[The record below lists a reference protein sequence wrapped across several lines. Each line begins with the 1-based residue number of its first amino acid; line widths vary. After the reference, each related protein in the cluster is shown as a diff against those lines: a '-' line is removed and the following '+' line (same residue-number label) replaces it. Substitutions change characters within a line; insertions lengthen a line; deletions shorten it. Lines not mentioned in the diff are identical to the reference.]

1 MKKTGDFCQ
10 MAKMKKTDEN
20 FMFGK
25 EIMVKTRFFSW
36 IFHALRYA
44 AYLTAQMQGFFV
56 MKGAVKD
63 GFKISLS
70 QLRNL
75 FRI

>member
-36 IFHALRYA
+36 IFHALLYA
-44 AYLTAQMQGFFV
+44 AYLTA
-56 MKGAVKD
+56 
-63 GFKISLS
+63 
-70 QLRNL
+70 
-75 FRI
+75 

>member
-10 MAKMKKTDEN
+10 MAEMKKTDEN

-44 AYLTAQMQGFFV
+44 AYLTA
-56 MKGAVKD
+56 
-63 GFKISLS
+63 
-70 QLRNL
+70 
-75 FRI
+75 